1 MEAST
6 LTLSNCAGRFA
17 NLDAHH
23 ETFLSLLE
31 AAQRDR
37 RAGRLELAVVRA
49 QIAGNFAWMNPAGI
63 FASQQLEELLT
74 DVGGEIHTPSLR
86 RRPFRRERGKVL
98 HVVTQ
103 VYQTGGPTQAV
114 TSWIEQDSERRHRVV
129 LTRQGAN
136 RVPSKLVSALHSAS
150 DLLRL
155 DGRAGGLLERAAE
168 LRAAAQ
174 DCDVVVL
181 HNHPYDVIPVLAFAG
196 EVEHPPLIFVN
207 HADHVFWLGVSIAQ
221 TLMNMRDSGE
231 ELTIA
236 RRGISPSRCH
246 VMTRPLRLRER
257 TLTRTE
263 AKQRLSLDPKQL
275 VILTAADAPKYRPI
289 GDTSFLELL
298 VPVVERHPEVVLL
311 AAGPSEHKDND
322 WRVAARCT
330 GGRVRALGR
339 LPDVSLLQQ
348 AADLYV
354 DSFPFS
360 SLTSLLEAGAYDT
373 PVAAFRGH
381 APECRVLGAD
391 TRGVDDLLVTSDD
404 PSDFQEQL
412 CGLIAD
418 RTARERLG
426 QLTGREIKGSHTGA
440 GWRNRVDSLY
450 EFASKQPAPA
460 RVEIPARNPGELD
473 ILVDLVMERT
483 GFSDGVTG
491 ALARNVALLPFRERV
506 AAWVSLTTQGR
517 SPGVTRLLP
526 EWLHPRLARWR
537 DRLRGERGLVGQP
550 RASET

>member
-1 MEAST
+1 

-49 QIAGNFAWMNPAGI
+49 QIAANFAWMNPAGI

-74 DVGGEIHTPSLR
+74 DVGAEIRTPPLR
-86 RRPFRRERGKVL
+86 RRPLRREPGNVL

-103 VYQTGGPTQAV
+103 VYQTGGPTQVV
-114 TSWIEQDSERRHRVV
+114 TAWIEQDSKRTHRVV
-129 LTRQGAN
+129 LTRQGADP
-136 RVPSKLVSALHSAS
+136 VPSKLVSALRSAS

-155 DGRAGGLLERAAE
+155 DGRTGGLLGRAAR

-221 TLMNMRDSGE
+221 TLMNMRNSGE

-257 TLTRTE
+257 NLTRAE

-289 GDTSFLELL
+289 GDTSFLQLL
-298 VPVVERHPEVVLL
+298 VPVVERHPEVVFL
-311 AAGPSEHKDND
+311 AAGPSEHKDNE
-322 WRVAARCT
+322 WRVAARRT
-330 GGRVRALGR
+330 GGRVRAFGR

-381 APECRVLGAD
+381 PPDCRVLGAD

-404 PSDFQEQL
+404 PSDFQAQL
-412 CGLIAD
+412 SRLIAD
-418 RTARERLG
+418 PTARERLG
-426 QLTGREIKGSHTGA
+426 QLTGAEIRGSHTGA
-440 GWRNRVDSLY
+440 GWREQVDSLY
-450 EFASKQPAPA
+450 EFASEQPAPP
-460 RVEIPARNPGELD
+460 RVEIPARSPGELD
-473 ILVDLVMERT
+473 VLVDLVMERT
-483 GFSDGVTG
+483 GFSDGAAG

-517 SPGVTRLLP
+517 SPGVTRLIP
-526 EWLHPRLARWR
+526 EWLHPGLARWR
-537 DRLRGERGLVGQP
+537 DRLPGEGRLMGQA